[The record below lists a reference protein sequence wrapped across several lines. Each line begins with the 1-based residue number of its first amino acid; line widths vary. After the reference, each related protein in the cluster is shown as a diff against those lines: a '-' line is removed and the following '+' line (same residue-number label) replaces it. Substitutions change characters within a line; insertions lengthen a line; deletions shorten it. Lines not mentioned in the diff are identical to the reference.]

1 MQGSGRSLGP
11 CSGADGGEAARE
23 RVLAIVRWPRAI
35 FYDSKGTLFNWAW
48 TWRRTTEVLL
58 QRYGNG
64 VSVDEFLG
72 DWVTLF
78 EGFHR
83 RAAFRRYSDFFGV
96 LVRDAL
102 AYACR
107 LHGVR
112 CDPEEGV
119 GLLMDLQAQV
129 EPFEDVAEALRRQR
143 EVLGIQILVFSDVER
158 RFLDLYLQKLPGFKP
173 DFVGSTE
180 EARIQKPN
188 PRVYRWV
195 LRRVGL
201 EERDVLYC
209 AGPQFDV
216 QGAMAAGLKAAWVR
230 RPEGRLDM
238 SEGDLAPDYEVQDLV
253 ELTELLGATT
263 GR

>member
-1 MQGSGRSLGP
+1 LVVRG
-11 CSGADGGEAARE
+11 
-23 RVLAIVRWPRAI
+23 RWPRAI

-48 TWRRTTEVLL
+48 TWQKTAEELVSRYAPEV
-58 QRYGNG
+58 
-64 VSVDEFLG
+64 SAKEFLQ

-83 RAAFRRYSDFFGV
+83 RAAFRGYADFFGV

-102 AYACR
+102 AMACR
-107 LHGVR
+107 LHRIPVEA
-112 CDPEEGV
+112 EEGIRILT
-119 GLLMDLQAQV
+119 GLQAQV
-129 EPFEDVAEALRRQR
+129 EPFPDVPEALRRQK
-143 EVLGIQILVFSDVER
+143 ELGVLVIVFSDVER
-158 RFLDLYLQKLPGFKP
+158 RYLDLYLRRLPGFAP
-173 DFVGSTE
+173 DFAGTTE

-216 QGAMAAGLKAAWVR
+216 QGAMAAGMKAAWVR
-230 RPEGRLDM
+230 RPEGRLDT
-238 SEGDLAPDYEVQDLV
+238 SEGDLPPDYEVRDLLELTDLV
-253 ELTELLGATT
+253 AQNLGVGA
-263 GR
+263 G

>member
-1 MQGSGRSLGP
+1 MGVG
-11 CSGADGGEAARE
+11 
-23 RVLAIVRWPRAI
+23 RWPRAI

-48 TWRRTTEVLL
+48 TWRRTAEVLL
-58 QRYGNG
+58 ERHAPT
-64 VSVDEFLG
+64 VPVDAFLQ

-78 EGFHR
+78 EGLHR
-83 RAAFRRYSDFFGV
+83 RAAFRRYADFFGV

-107 LHGVR
+107 LYGLRVNAV
-112 CDPEEGV
+112 EEGINILT
-119 GLLMDLQAQV
+119 GLQGQV
-129 EPFEDVAEALRRQR
+129 EPFEDVPEALRRQQQ
-143 EVLGIQILVFSDVER
+143 ELGIRILVFSDVER
-158 RFLDLYLQKLPGFKP
+158 RYLDLYLRKLSGFEP
-173 DFVGSTE
+173 DFVGTTE

-216 QGAMAAGLKAAWVR
+216 QGAMAAGMTTVWVR

-238 SEGDLAPDYEVQDLV
+238 SEADLAPDYEVKDLL
-253 ELTELLGATT
+253 ELTDLLAAIR
-263 GR
+263 GRRLVQ